1 MHEATQILAALFLM
15 FVAAKVL
22 GYASERLNQ
31 PSVVGEILAGVLI
44 GPSVLG
50 WVQPTGFID
59 ILAELAVIVLLFRV
73 GLEVNLREMM
83 EVGLLALGVAVA
95 GVVLPFLAGTGLVI
109 YGMQGDLPVALFM
122 GAAMVAT
129 SVGITARVLSDLGQL
144 QRRESRT
151 ILGAAVIDDVLGLLV
166 LAMVAG
172 IATSGAVSWG
182 DLAGT
187 IGATLAFVAGVLL
200 VARPLFA
207 RVGRRLPD
215 PAQGHAAFFVAVVLM
230 FGLSALAAQIGLA
243 AIVGAFFAGL
253 IIELGDRQPALDK
266 QVEPVAEFLV
276 PFFFVSVGM
285 KVELD
290 AFVNPETLGLTA
302 AVLGL
307 AMITKVAAGWL
318 VAYRSGWLS
327 STLIGVGMMPRGEV
341 GIIVALMGLSLGVID
356 ESLYSVVV
364 AMSII
369 TTIVAP
375 PILKVVLNRLVQQ
388 EAGSHAGDFSRTGLE
403 GEGGR

>member
-253 IIELGDRQPALDK
+253 IIELGDRQPVLDK

>member
-200 VARPLFA
+200 LARPLFA

-307 AMITKVAAGWL
+307 AIITKVAAGWL

>member
-1 MHEATQILAALFLM
+1 MHEATQILASLFLM

-307 AMITKVAAGWL
+307 AIITKVAAGWL

>member
-1 MHEATQILAALFLM
+1 VQEATQVLAALCLM

-22 GYASERLNQ
+22 GYLSERLNQ

-73 GLEVNLREMM
+73 GLEVNLRDMM
-83 EVGLLALGVAVA
+83 EVGLLALGVAVV
-95 GVVLPFLAGTGLVI
+95 GVVLPFLAGAGLVA
-109 YGMQGDLPVALFM
+109 YGLQGELPVALFM

-172 IATSGAVSWG
+172 IATAGAVSWG

-187 IGATLAFVAGVLL
+187 IGATVAFVAGVLV

-207 RVGRRLPD
+207 RFSRRLPD
-215 PAQGHAAFFVAVVLM
+215 PGATPTAFFVAVALM
-230 FGLSALAAQIGLA
+230 LGLSALAAQIGLA

-253 IIELGDRQPALDK
+253 IVELGDRQPALEQ
-266 QVEPVAEFLV
+266 QVGPVAEFLV
-276 PFFFVSVGM
+276 PFFFASVGM
-285 KVELD
+285 KVELG

-307 AMITKVAAGWL
+307 AIITKVAAGWL
-318 VAYRSGWLS
+318 VASRSGWLS

-364 AMSII
+364 AMSIA

-375 PILKVVLNRLVQQ
+375 PILKAILNRLVRQ
-388 EAGSHAGDFSRTGLE
+388 EAGSYAGESSRTVLE
-403 GEGGR
+403 GQGGH